1 MGIILSISGCKAVGK
16 STLIEGLKKNIP
28 NIIVREGFRKMNTGY
43 DLMIEKEYYENQK
56 LYLKREIEELE
67 YFKNQ
72 KKIVVL
78 LRGPEDLEFYT
89 FHFPKIYNKNWDIE
103 SNLHEELM
111 KLRKYR
117 SDYIIYLDASIKTIL
132 KRKMNDETKK
142 RENMDEWLKNWQP
155 YIEKY
160 LKNLNNT
167 IIFSTENLNQDEVLN
182 GVLILLEKLLE
193 TKL

>member
-1 MGIILSISGCKAVGK
+1 VGIILSISGCKAVGK

-28 NIIVREGFRKMNTGY
+28 NVIVREGFRKMNTGY

-72 KKIVVL
+72 KKIVIL

-89 FHFPKIYNKNWDIE
+89 FHFPKIYNKNWDIK
-103 SNLHEELM
+103 SNLHEELI
-111 KLRKYR
+111 KLSKYR

-132 KRKMNDETKK
+132 KRKMNDKTKK

-160 LKNLNNT
+160 LKSLNNT
-167 IIFSTENLNQDEVLN
+167 IIFSTENLNQNEVLN
-182 GVLILLEKLLE
+182 GVLILIEKLLK
-193 TKL
+193 TKS